1 MLKCPYNPSTNP
13 CEIEVQ
19 LMVQNV
25 AEEEATELFHEM
37 QTEIHSLLQRIE
49 LLENT
54 LKGNGIPIPGLD
66 G

>member
-1 MLKCPYNPSTNP
+1 MSKCPYNPSTNP
-13 CEIEVQ
+13 CEMEVQ

-25 AEEEATELFHEM
+25 AEEEATEIFHEM
-37 QTEIHSLLQRIE
+37 QAEIHSLLQRIE

-54 LKGNGIPIPGLD
+54 LQSNGIPIPELD